1 MPRLIPPY
9 PTLAWCLAV
18 VLGGPAGLLAI
29 DAPTGLL
36 CDLMPNA
43 EAPTVT
49 PAPAFSW
56 IVGPA
61 EPASVQRGYQILV
74 ASSPTQLAAGTGDWW
89 DSGAVTSA
97 DSVAVRY
104 RGKPLPVG
112 STGNWQVRIQAD
124 DGSWSPYSKPAQF
137 AVGKET
143 GLWPRQPL
151 TTTRIAGTAKDAGGG
166 AWSVDFQ
173 RAAIGWFEVT
183 IDTPAATTLTVCLG
197 EKLAP
202 DGRIDRKPGGTLRT
216 AVGTIATMPGSHTYR
231 LDLPPDKRNT
241 GKDAVKIPPAL
252 GVIMPF
258 RYAEISGCPA
268 TPSVTQVCVHYP
280 FDLTAARFSAG
291 HPTLD
296 AVWNLCHYSMQATS
310 FCGLYVDGD
319 RERIAYEGDAYI
331 NQLGHYASDR
341 EFAIGRATY
350 EYLLAKPTWPTEWAQ
365 CMVLIA
371 WNDWMYTGDIASV
384 QRTWDRLVAEKSLRG
399 RMRADGLLDTTK
411 LRDLVDWPVGERD
424 HFDFRPVN
432 TVVNAYHCRVQECLG
447 DLAAALGKTD
457 EAARCRADAQ
467 RALAALNAKLV
478 DPATGLYVD
487 GEGSTH
493 SSLHANAFPL
503 AFGLVPIARQPAVV
517 AFLTQK
523 GMACSVYA
531 AQFLVEGLFKAGA
544 ADQAIGL
551 MANQG
556 PRTWADML
564 AQGSTITMEAWS
576 LATKANQDWNHAW
589 GAAPANLIP
598 RFVLGIEPLTA
609 GSGLLR
615 IHPQLGP
622 LTHAEGTVPTI
633 RGPVTVIVDHRAGE
647 AETITVTIPGNTRA
661 QIELGDHRE
670 EVGPG
675 RHTIRR

>member
-1 MPRLIPPY
+1 MPSPIRLRPLP
-9 PTLAWCLAV
+9 AWSLIAL
-18 VLGGPAGLLAI
+18 LGAAASLPAL

-43 EAPTVT
+43 EAPIVT
-49 PAPAFSW
+49 TAPAFSW
-56 IVGPA
+56 LVGPA
-61 EPASVQRGYQILV
+61 EPGSVQRGYQILV
-74 ASSPTQLAAGTGDWW
+74 ASSPTQLASGTGDWW
-89 DSGAVTSA
+89 DSGTVNSA

-112 STGNWQVRIQAD
+112 STGSWQVRIQAA
-124 DGSWSPYSKPAQF
+124 DGSWTPYSKPAQF
-137 AVGKET
+137 AVGKES
-143 GLWPRQPL
+143 GLWPRQAL
-151 TTTRIAGTAKDAGGG
+151 TTTRIPGKATAAGDG
-166 AWSVDFQ
+166 AWKIDFQ
-173 RAAIGWFEVT
+173 RAAFGWLEVT
-183 IDTPAATTLTVCLG
+183 VDTPNATTLTVCLG
-197 EKLAP
+197 EKAAD

-216 AVGTIATMPGSHTYR
+216 AVGTITTKPGTHTYR
-231 LDLPPDKRNT
+231 LELPPDKRNT
-241 GKDAVKIPPAL
+241 GKDAVKIPAEL

-268 TPSVTQVCVHYP
+268 TPSVTQVSVHYP

-296 AVWNLCHYSMQATS
+296 AVWDLCRYSMQATS

-331 NQLGHYASDR
+331 NQLGHYTTDR
-341 EFAIGRATY
+341 EFAIARATY
-350 EYLLAKPTWPTEWAQ
+350 EYLLVKPTWPTEWAQ

-371 WNDWMYTGDIASV
+371 WADWMYTGDIASV
-384 QRTWDRLVAEKSLRG
+384 QRTWDRLVAEKSLRS

-411 LRDLVDWPVGERD
+411 MRDLVDWPGGERD
-424 HFDFRPVN
+424 NYDFRPVN

-457 EAARCRADAQ
+457 EAARFRADAQ
-467 RALAALNAKLV
+467 RARAALNAKLV

-503 AFGLVPIARQPAVV
+503 AFGLVPAERLPAVL
-517 AFLTQK
+517 AFTKKK

-531 AQFLVEGLFKAGA
+531 AQFLVEGLFMAGA
-544 ADQAIGL
+544 ADQAIAL

-576 LATKANQDWNHAW
+576 LAAKPNQDWNHAW

-598 RFVLGIEPLTA
+598 RFILGVEPLTP
-609 GSGLLR
+609 GGGLLR
-615 IHPQLGP
+615 IRPQLGP
-622 LTHAEGTVPTI
+622 LTHAEGTIPTI
-633 RGPVTVIVDHRAGE
+633 RGPVTVIVDRPAGG
-647 AETITVTIPGNTRA
+647 AQTVTVTIPGNTRA